1 MKLLFSALLIIA
13 ATQITKA
20 QNNTINGSVQDE
32 TGRLLHFVHIGD
44 SKHKNAVFSDS
55 VGNFTI
61 PVYPDS
67 RLTFQLE
74 GFRDTSVNAENISAG
89 AQIVLKS
96 VADVPVQTS
105 NLSVRAVI
113 QDGGAV
119 VIPRRNPNI
128 VGSRYQLDAFAHG
141 FFTDMKGKQVY
152 NPYYLFNYEKISGYL
167 LLTVDR
173 SNIMKIEKD
182 QVKSFTIYD
191 NRDRRFEF
199 ERLPAID
206 SEHYVQV
213 LAKGDKYKVCKLVK
227 TKFYAAD
234 FAHTAAGGVGKE
246 YDEYA
251 DDAEYYLL
259 DVKSSQVQKLSL
271 KKKSLKAGFAKEE
284 DKVNKFLTEN
294 SSNIDDTYLSNLGD
308 YMNR

>member
-1 MKLLFSALLIIA
+1 MKLLFSALLIIVT
-13 ATQITKA
+13 TQITKA
-20 QNNTINGSVQDE
+20 QNNTVTGSVQDE
-32 TGRLLHFVHIGD
+32 TGKLLHFVHVAD
-44 SKHKNAVFSDS
+44 YKHKNAVFSDS

-67 RLTFQLE
+67 KLTFQLE
-74 GFRDTSVNAENISAG
+74 GFRDTIINAENMSAG
-89 AQIVLKS
+89 AQVFLKAI
-96 VADVPVQTS
+96 ADLPVQTS
-105 NLSVRAVI
+105 NLSVRAVVRE
-113 QDGGAV
+113 GGSV
-119 VIPRRNPNI
+119 VIPRRNANI

-152 NPYYLFNYEKISGYL
+152 NPHYLFNYEKVSGYL
-167 LLTVDR
+167 LITIDR
-173 SNIMKIEKD
+173 SNIMKVEKG
-182 QVKSFTIYD
+182 QIKSFTLFD
-191 NRDRRFEF
+191 NSDRRFDF
-199 ERLPAID
+199 EKLPVID
-206 SEHYVQV
+206 SEHFVQV

-227 TKFYAAD
+227 TKFYASD

-246 YDEYA
+246 YDEYE
-251 DDAEYYLL
+251 DNAEYYIL